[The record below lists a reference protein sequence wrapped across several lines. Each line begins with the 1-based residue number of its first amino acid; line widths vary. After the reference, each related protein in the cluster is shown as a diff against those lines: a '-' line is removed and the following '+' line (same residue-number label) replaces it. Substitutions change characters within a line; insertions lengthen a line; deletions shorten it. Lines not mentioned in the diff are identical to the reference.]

1 MFDIAIL
8 QEWAGLATPQI
19 KSTMSG
25 TRLGMSFLRHRV
37 YFVRCG
43 TSTCPTQHK
52 TYSVIPSL
60 PSMLQCNGPA
70 TSSSTSS
77 SSSTLKRLLAVVG
90 LGVTFG
96 VSYHHLHRNGAGP
109 FTLPHAYCHEK
120 PLDPPPPPPPSAKRF
135 NFIAEAV
142 DKAGPSVVYIKASRE
157 NMYFGAI
164 TATSAG
170 SGFVVENGEY
180 VITNAHVVSSA
191 TAVEVQLNSGQVVRG
206 EVTDLDEVADLAL
219 IKMDLPAG
227 TTIPALK
234 FGDSKDIRPGEWVV
248 AMGSPLSLTN
258 TITCGIISC
267 TMRAGKDL
275 GMSNS
280 DMEYVQ
286 TDAAITIGNS
296 GGPLVNLDGEVV
308 GINTMTAAPGISF
321 AIPSTVAEKF
331 IRSANK
337 KAVGKFAE
345 GRKYMIGVSML
356 SLSSNMMPDIR
367 HFLSLPKDL
376 TGGILLTRVWT
387 YSPAHQAG
395 LKTGDVIVRI
405 NGQQINSTEEMHKLV
420 KNGSGKKLNVE
431 FYRKQQLMTCIV
443 IPEPM

>member
-1 MFDIAIL
+1 M
-8 QEWAGLATPQI
+8 AG
-19 KSTMSG
+19 MS
-25 TRLGMSFLRHRV
+25 SFLRHRV
-37 YFVRCG
+37 SALYFVRCG
-43 TSTCPTQHK
+43 TSICLTQHK
-52 TYSVIPSL
+52 AHSTTPSL
-60 PSMLQCNGPA
+60 PSTLPCNSPA
-70 TSSSTSS
+70 SSSPSSSS
-77 SSSTLKRLLAVVG
+77 SSSTLKRLLAVLG

-96 VSYHHLHRNGAGP
+96 VSYHHLHRNGAVP
-109 FTLPHAYCHEK
+109 FALPHAYCNEK
-120 PLDPPPPPPPSAKRF
+120 PTNQSSAKRF

-142 DKAGPSVVYIKASRE
+142 DKAGPSVVYIKSTRE
-157 NMYFGAI
+157 NTYFGAR
-164 TATSAG
+164 TTSAG

-180 VITNAHVVSSA
+180 VVTNAHVVSS
-191 TAVEVQLNSGQVVRG
+191 TTSVEIQLNSGQVVRG
-206 EVTDLDEVADLAL
+206 EVTDMDEVADLAL

-234 FGDSKDIRPGEWVV
+234 FGDSKSIRPGEWVV
-248 AMGSPLSLTN
+248 AMGSPLTLTN

-296 GGPLVNLDGEVV
+296 GGPLVNLDGEVIGV
-308 GINTMTAAPGISF
+308 NTMTAAPGISF

-337 KAVGKFAE
+337 KAVGKFAAD

-356 SLSSNMMPDIR
+356 SLDSKIMPKVR

-376 TGGILLTRVWT
+376 TGGVLLTQVWT

-395 LKTGDVIVRI
+395 LKSGDVIVRI
-405 NGQQINSTEEMHKLV
+405 NGQQVNSTKEMYNLV
-420 KNGSGKKLNVE
+420 KNSNGKKLNVE
-431 FYRKQQLMTCIV
+431 FYRKQQHMTCIV
-443 IPEPM
+443 VPEPM